1 MKNGKSK
8 PPKTKGQA
16 AKKAAASSAMPN
28 VNAPILDAE
37 TRRTQRRVAQL
48 RDKIRH
54 ALDDPEKRQQ
64 MVEAIR
70 SMMQGDK

>member
-8 PPKTKGQA
+8 PPKGKAKAVKQA
-16 AKKAAASSAMPN
+16 PEPA
-28 VNAPILDAE
+28 LDTE
-37 TRRTQRRVAQL
+37 TLATQRRVAQL

-64 MVEAIR
+64 MVDAIR
-70 SMMQGDK
+70 VMMHSDDK

>member
-1 MKNGKSK
+1 MKDGKSK
-8 PPKTKGQA
+8 PPKGKNKTA
-16 AKKAAASSAMPN
+16 PPEAE
-28 VNAPILDAE
+28 PILDAE
-37 TRRTQRRVAQL
+37 TLRIQRRVAQL

-70 SMMQGDK
+70 IMMHGDK

>member
-1 MKNGKSK
+1 MKGGKSK
-8 PPKTKGQA
+8 PPKG
-16 AKKAAASSAMPN
+16 KKTT
-28 VNAPILDAE
+28 APSEPPPLLDAE
-37 TRRTQRRVAQL
+37 TLRTQRRVAQL

-70 SMMQGDK
+70 TMMHGEKN

>member
-1 MKNGKSK
+1 MKDGKSK
-8 PPKTKGQA
+8 PPKSK
-16 AKKAAASSAMPN
+16 AKPAKPEP
-28 VNAPILDAE
+28 VLDAE
-37 TRRTQRRVAQL
+37 TLATQRRVAQL

-70 SMMQGDK
+70 VMMHSGDK

>member
-1 MKNGKSK
+1 MKDGKSK
-8 PPKTKGQA
+8 PPKGKVKA
-16 AKKAAASSAMPN
+16 AKQ
-28 VNAPILDAE
+28 APEPLLDAE
-37 TRRTQRRVAQL
+37 TLATQRRVAQL

-70 SMMQGDK
+70 VMMHSDDK